1 MDLDIARQQAAVT
14 DLERARELVRA
25 AAASLRRSR
34 RRLDDLNVYP
44 VPDGD
49 TGTNLVL
56 TVDAVVDALEAST
69 TADRPEMAHQISRAA
84 LLSARGN
91 SGVIL
96 SQIVRG
102 AAEVL
107 AESDA
112 LEAPTLAEALRA
124 ASDAAYRAVREPVE
138 GTMLTAIRELA
149 GAAEAEAA
157 VGSAPAELLAVLVR
171 RGDEAVARTPEQL
184 PVLREAGVVDAGAA
198 GLVELVRGLAAAV
211 SGEELADSDML
222 AEPVSPPAIHQE
234 LSRFRYCTS
243 FVVEGAGLDASR
255 VRGELDPIGDS
266 VLVVGDSSALKV
278 HVHTDEPGIALQT
291 GTRAGVI
298 CAVEVA
304 DMHRQTMERRQ
315 RLAQEAA
322 PPPVTNACDVVAV
335 VAGEGNEA
343 LFESLGVA
351 RVVSG
356 GQTMNPAAADILAAI
371 EETTAPDV
379 LVLPNNPNV
388 VLAAEQAAALSRRSV
403 RVVPTR
409 TLQAGLAAMVAYH
422 AELGGDEN
430 AAEMETAAASVATG
444 AVTTAARDVSLA
456 GRRIEAGAY
465 LGLVDRDPVAGGE
478 SFERVATDVI
488 ERLLSVPRD
497 VLTLLVGA
505 GAPPLEAFVAA
516 VRERHPGLE
525 VDVHDG
531 GQPHYQLLLSAE

>member
-1 MDLDIARQQAAVT
+1 MGTASAPP
-14 DLERARELVRA
+14 LERLGPEELRA
-25 AAASLRRSR
+25 AMAAYRDVLRAHQEAVNR
-34 RRLDDLNVYP
+34 LNVYP

-69 TADRPEMAHQISRAA
+69 TADRAEIARQIARAA

-211 SGEELADSDML
+211 SGEELADSDVL
-222 AEPVSPPAIHQE
+222 AEPVSPPAIHQA

-243 FVVEGAGLDASR
+243 FVVAGAGLDASR

-356 GQTMNPAAADILAAI
+356 GQTMNPAAADMLAAI

-465 LGLVDRDPVAGGE
+465 LGLVDGDPVAGGE

-505 GAPPLEAFVAA
+505 GAPPLEALVAA